1 MRAGAGGVGS
11 GNGESGART
20 ARAAGQGSV
29 GSGRAVMDAWLT
41 SARQDDRLLIEAGGR
56 WTLATL
62 AELDAERA
70 RLLAGAP
77 GGGQAAIDLRA
88 LERLDT
94 AGAWLL
100 HRIRCDLDGQG
111 WRTEWS
117 GARDAHAALLAEI
130 RRLAPE
136 PMPPAPE
143 VNPLVRLVAELGHS
157 TLAALEEA
165 ARLLSFFGQ
174 TVSTL
179 GRILLRPGRLR
190 LTSLTHHL
198 EQSCVNALPIVG
210 LIAFLIGI
218 VMAYQGAD
226 QLRRFGAE
234 IYTVDLLAIS
244 TLREIGILITAVVV
258 AGRSGS
264 AFTAQIG
271 MMKVNEEVDAL
282 RTMGLDPFEVLV
294 LPRVIALMIALP
306 LLAFFADM
314 MALFGGALM
323 CVFTLDVSPEQYL
336 SRLSYAIWPRTFW
349 VGIVKAPVFAFLIAM
364 VGCYEGLTVDGSA
377 ESVGR
382 KTTLAVVVGIFLVI
396 VFDAIFS
403 VVFSAV
409 GL

>member
-1 MRAGAGGVGS
+1 
-11 GNGESGART
+11 
-20 ARAAGQGSV
+20 
-29 GSGRAVMDAWLT
+29 MDAWLT
-41 SARQDDRLLIEAGGR
+41 STRQDDRLLIEAGGR
-56 WTLATL
+56 WTLASL
-62 AELDAERA
+62 AELDAHRA
-70 RLLAGAP
+70 RLIAGAS
-77 GGGQAAIDLRA
+77 GGGTASIDLRA
-88 LERLDT
+88 LHRLDT

-100 HRIRCDLDGQG
+100 HRLGCDLDGQG
-111 WRTEWS
+111 WRIEWS
-117 GARDAHAALLAEI
+117 GAHDGHAALLAEI

-136 PMPPAPE
+136 PMPPAPD
-143 VNPLVRLVAELGHS
+143 VNPLVRLVANLGRS
-157 TLAALEEA
+157 TLAALDEA
-165 ARLLSFFGQ
+165 ARLLSFYGQ
-174 TVSTL
+174 TVAAL
-179 GRILLRPGRLR
+179 CRLVLHPGRLR

-198 EQSCVNALPIVG
+198 EQSCINALPIVG

-244 TLREIGILITAVVV
+244 ALREIGILITAVVV

-282 RTMGLDPFEVLV
+282 RTLGLDPLEVLV
-294 LPRVIALMIALP
+294 LPRVLALMIALP
-306 LLAFFADM
+306 LLAFFADL
-314 MALFGGALM
+314 MALFGGGLM
-323 CVFTLDVSPEQYL
+323 CVLALDISPEQYIN
-336 SRLSYAIWPRTFW
+336 RLTYAIWPRTFW
-349 VGIVKAPVFAFLIAM
+349 VGIIKAPVFAFLIAM

-382 KTTLAVVVGIFLVI
+382 NTTLAVVVGIFLVI